1 MNQNKQLLLY
11 LLFDQDNRAVPK
23 EKIGSPRETPNF
35 ATVYA
40 ANEPSTEHKEG
51 QKEASSCP
59 SGSCTL
65 ESRLNVLVCYS
76 EGGTC

>member
-40 ANEPSTEHKEG
+40 ANKSPQLSIKKGRRRPPAVQVAH
-51 QKEASSCP
+51 A
-59 SGSCTL
+59 L
-65 ESRLNVLVCYS
+65 
-76 EGGTC
+76 